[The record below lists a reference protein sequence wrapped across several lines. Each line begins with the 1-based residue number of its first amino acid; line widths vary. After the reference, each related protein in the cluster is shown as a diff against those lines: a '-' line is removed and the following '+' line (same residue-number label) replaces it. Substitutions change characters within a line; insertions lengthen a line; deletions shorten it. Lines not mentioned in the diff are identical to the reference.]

1 MLDFGA
7 LPPEINSA
15 RMYSGPG
22 SGPLTAAAAAWE
34 ELAAQLESYAAGYS
48 ATLAELRG
56 PAWSGDAAAA
66 MAAAVEPY
74 VVWATGTAARAGQ
87 AAAQARAAAAAH
99 EAAFAAT
106 VPPHVVAANRIQL
119 ATLIAT
125 NFFGQNAPAMA
136 ATESCY
142 AEMWAQDATA
152 MYGYAAASS
161 AATTLTPFT
170 HPPRTTAAHGQAAQA
185 AAVSHAADSQPPGWP
200 SLVNSVSGF
209 NTVVTTPGQSFFA
222 AARTLLGWGQFGTG
236 LNLANIQAAK
246 AAAGAVRLPAAVAGP
261 SVSGGL
267 GRAATVGRLS
277 VPPAWPAANPVA
289 PLGETVIRQ
298 PGGMVRLVSASA
310 PDSPAGPGIPPALRT
325 ADRSAGV
332 PVLRNGRRAFR
343 MPRPAYGG

>member
-1 MLDFGA
+1 MC
-7 LPPEINSA
+7 IK
-15 RMYSGPG
+15 R
-22 SGPLTAAAAAWE
+22 
-34 ELAAQLESYAAGYS
+34 Q
-48 ATLAELRG
+48 
-56 PAWSGDAAAA
+56 
-66 MAAAVEPY
+66 
-74 VVWATGTAARAGQ
+74 
-87 AAAQARAAAAAH
+87 
-99 EAAFAAT
+99 
-106 VPPHVVAANRIQL
+106 
-119 ATLIAT
+119 
-125 NFFGQNAPAMA
+125 
-136 ATESCY
+136 
-142 AEMWAQDATA
+142 
-152 MYGYAAASS
+152 
-161 AATTLTPFT
+161 
-170 HPPRTTAAHGQAAQA
+170 
-185 AAVSHAADSQPPGWP
+185 
-200 SLVNSVSGF
+200 VSGF

>member
-1 MLDFGA
+1 M
-7 LPPEINSA
+7 
-15 RMYSGPG
+15 
-22 SGPLTAAAAAWE
+22 
-34 ELAAQLESYAAGYS
+34 
-48 ATLAELRG
+48 
-56 PAWSGDAAAA
+56 
-66 MAAAVEPY
+66 
-74 VVWATGTAARAGQ
+74 
-87 AAAQARAAAAAH
+87 
-99 EAAFAAT
+99 
-106 VPPHVVAANRIQL
+106 VAANRIQL

-125 NFFGQNAPAMA
+125 NFFGQNAPAIA

-170 HPPRTTAAHGQAAQA
+170 HPPRSITAHGQAAQA
-185 AAVSHAADSQPPGWP
+185 AAVSHAADSQPPGWS
-200 SLVNSVSGF
+200 SLVDSVSGF

-246 AAAGAVRLPAAVAGP
+246 AAAGAVRLPAAGPAGW
-261 SVSGGL
+261 G
-267 GRAATVGRLS
+267 GRLS

-289 PLGETVIRQ
+289 PLGETVMRQ
-298 PGGMVRLVSASA
+298 PGGMVRLVSGSA

>member
-1 MLDFGA
+1 HLTDTGWRRCMR
-7 LPPEINSA
+7 LPAI
-15 RMYSGPG
+15 
-22 SGPLTAAAAAWE
+22 
-34 ELAAQLESYAAGYS
+34 
-48 ATLAELRG
+48 
-56 PAWSGDAAAA
+56 
-66 MAAAVEPY
+66 
-74 VVWATGTAARAGQ
+74 TGGGTM
-87 AAAQARAAAAAH
+87 AAQADGC
-99 EAAFAAT
+99 E
-106 VPPHVVAANRIQL
+106 
-119 ATLIAT
+119 
-125 NFFGQNAPAMA
+125 
-136 ATESCY
+136 
-142 AEMWAQDATA
+142 W
-152 MYGYAAASS
+152 
-161 AATTLTPFT
+161 
-170 HPPRTTAAHGQAAQA
+170 A
-185 AAVSHAADSQPPGWP
+185 AAVSHAADSQPPGWS

>member
-1 MLDFGA
+1 
-7 LPPEINSA
+7 
-15 RMYSGPG
+15 
-22 SGPLTAAAAAWE
+22 
-34 ELAAQLESYAAGYS
+34 
-48 ATLAELRG
+48 
-56 PAWSGDAAAA
+56 
-66 MAAAVEPY
+66 
-74 VVWATGTAARAGQ
+74 
-87 AAAQARAAAAAH
+87 
-99 EAAFAAT
+99 T

-125 NFFGQNAPAMA
+125 NFFGQNAPAIA

-170 HPPRTTAAHGQAAQA
+170 HPPRTTTAHGQAAQA
-185 AAVSHAADSQPPGWP
+185 AAVSHAADSQPPGWS
-200 SLVNSVSGF
+200 SLVDSVSGF

-289 PLGETVIRQ
+289 PLGETVMRQ
-298 PGGMVRLVSASA
+298 PGGMVRLVSGSA